1 MKKVSILGSTG
12 SIGTQTLDI
21 IRENDDLELV
31 AMSCGKNIQLF
42 EKQIREFK
50 PKLVSVE
57 DEALANELKEKISD
71 IGCKILFG
79 MEGLIGVAVFE
90 EADIVVSALVGMIGI
105 EPTIEA
111 IKAKKD
117 IALANK
123 ESLCCAGH
131 IIMPLAKQMKVNIF
145 PVDSE
150 HSAVFQCLQGNEG
163 NKVSRI
169 LLTASG
175 GPFRGYTKEQLAD
188 VKLSDALKHPNWSM
202 GKKIT
207 VDSSTMVN
215 KGLELI
221 EAYWLFGVKPENIE
235 IIVQPQSIIHSMVE
249 FEDGSVIAQLGTPDM
264 HLPIQYALLY
274 PERRFL
280 KGERLDFTKL
290 FSINIEKPDMEV
302 FEGPKLAF
310 EAIKRGGS
318 MPTVFNAANEY
329 AVSLF
334 LNEKIRYLDIIE
346 YIKYAMNNHKF
357 IENPNL
363 CDIMSIKKDT
373 ELGLSE
379 FEKEYRS

>member
-21 IRENDDLELV
+21 IRENDDLDLV

-334 LNEKIRYLDIIE
+334 LDEKIRYLDIIE
-346 YIKYAMNNHKF
+346 YIKYAMNNHKS

-363 CDIMSIKKDT
+363 CDILSIKKDT

>member
-90 EADIVVSALVGMIGI
+90 EVDIVVSALVGMIGI

-188 VKLSDALKHPNWSM
+188 VKLSDALKHPNWFM

-334 LNEKIRYLDIIE
+334 LDEKIRYLDIIE

-363 CDIMSIKKDT
+363 CDILSIKKDT